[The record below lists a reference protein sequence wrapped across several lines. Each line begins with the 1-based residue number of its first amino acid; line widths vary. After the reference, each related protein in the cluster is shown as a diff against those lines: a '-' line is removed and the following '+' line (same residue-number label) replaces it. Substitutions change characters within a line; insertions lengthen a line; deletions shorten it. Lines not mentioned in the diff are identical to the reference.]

1 MNALAAIATLG
12 ALHAVAYACRRAN
25 RETGTDLEEAPEPY
39 TPPRHLHP
47 WSDDETRDI
56 WNNRCEEWKYKASH
70 TDPFTTNMM
79 AAIEEDRPS
88 H

>member
-1 MNALAAIATLG
+1 MNVLAAIATLG
-12 ALHAVAYACRRAN
+12 TLHAVAYACRKAN
-25 RETGTDLEEAPEPY
+25 RETGTDLEETPEPY
-39 TPPRHLHP
+39 MPPRHLHP

-56 WNNRCEEWKYKASH
+56 WNNIYAEAQYKASH

-79 AAIEEDRPS
+79 AAIKEDRPR